1 MLKPNF
7 TFTPKLLNNISQ
19 IERLY
24 GQLEGL
30 RVPQKLE
37 LNLEQRNLVQSSYVS
52 NSIEGNPLSHQEVTN
67 LLLDERIPVNRDE
80 KEVHNYYEILKRLDQ
95 YKDKD
100 FSIDIIKD
108 LHQQLLT
115 GVRDKIAGDLR
126 NRKVVIGKYNGDG
139 EDKENFSLEVKH
151 EPPYH
156 KKEEIK
162 KALNKLFDWAKDN
175 QQPTVIAAGIFH
187 HHFVYIHP
195 FVDGNGRVCRLMTT
209 LKFLKDDYKI
219 NKYFV
224 LDDFYD
230 IDRMQY
236 SDKLHTADEGDKT
249 EWLEYFSDGVKYSL
263 QSSLAKIKEGLS
275 QLKVEDRPTSRESEV
290 LEFIKDRKE
299 VTSSDIAKKFDVSRQ
314 QAHNLLSSLVDKG
327 FLAKKGATKSSYY
340 TLR

>member
-7 TFTPKLLNNISQ
+7 TLTPKLLNNISQ

-30 RVPQKLE
+30 RIPRKLE
-37 LNLEQRNLVQSSYVS
+37 LDLKQRNLVQSSYVS
-52 NSIEGNPLSHQEVTN
+52 NSIEGNPLTLQEVTN

-80 KEVHNYYEILKRLDQ
+80 KEVHNYYEILKSLDQ

-100 FSIDIIKD
+100 FSNQIIKD
-108 LHQQLLT
+108 IHKQLLDS
-115 GVRDKIAGDLR
+115 VRDDIAGNLR
-126 NRKVVIGKYNGDG
+126 DKKVVIGKYNG

-162 KALNKLFDWAKDN
+162 KALNKLFGWTKDN

-209 LKFLKDDYKI
+209 LKFLRDDYKI

-224 LDDFYD
+224 LDDYYD

-275 QLKVEDRPTSRESEV
+275 QLRVEDRPTSKESEV
-290 LEFIKDRKE
+290 LEFVKERKE
-299 VTSSDIAKKFDVSRQ
+299 ATSSDIAEEFNVSRQ

-327 FLAKKGATKSSYY
+327 FLDKKGSTKSSYY
-340 TLR
+340 ILR